1 MASPTE
7 IVHYRAEMAELLEKA
22 VATTRELERWLH
34 VTGGWVEAT
43 EQIDLDVDPTA
54 TFRIIGALLLRKARL
69 HTVAVLRANETNN
82 LHSLAVQMRPV
93 LECAGQ
99 VVFIFDNLMIAPG
112 LTMEPE
118 RAVDLVGDHLNAD
131 YYGTIIA
138 ATKGQV
144 GHQELLAR
152 ISDAMETAAV
162 LAGVPKPKMR
172 KGRSLK
178 QADKVAT
185 LLGGTSWY
193 NYVSEYFCHGK
204 ADWVGYSWRGGVVSM
219 DMAQDVFTFA
229 SLMDYLVGQVAVMN
243 AHAALCPAAGN
254 GAWGRV
260 EAMLAQLREVRE
272 TSKAARDAAILAFT
286 TGGAT
291 ED

>member
-7 IVHYRAEMAELLEKA
+7 IAQYRAEMAELLEKA
-22 VATTRELERWLH
+22 IATTRELERWLD

-43 EQIDLDVDPTA
+43 EQIDLDADPTA
-54 TFRIIGALLLRKARL
+54 TFRIVGALLLRKARL
-69 HTVAVLRANETNN
+69 HTVAVLRANETSN

-99 VVFIFDNLMIAPG
+99 VVFIFHNLMIAPG
-112 LTMEPE
+112 FTMEPE
-118 RAVDLVGDHLNAD
+118 RAMDLVGDHLNAD
-131 YYGTIIA
+131 YYGTMIA

-144 GHQELLAR
+144 GHQELLEQ
-152 ISDAMETAAV
+152 ISGAMEKAAA
-162 LAGVPKPKMR
+162 LDGLPKPKMR

-185 LLGGTSWY
+185 LRGGTSWY
-193 NYVSEYFCHGK
+193 NYVSEYFCHGR
-204 ADWVGYSWRGGVVSM
+204 ADWVGYSWSGGVVSM
-219 DMAQDVFTFA
+219 DLAPDVFAFA

-243 AHAALCPAAGN
+243 AHAALCPVAGD
-254 GAWGRV
+254 GGWGRV

-272 TSKAARDAAILAFT
+272 TSKAARDAAVLAFT
-286 TGGAT
+286 SGGAT